1 MGHVVVDYRRVSFVL
16 SGVAGP
22 TNMREEVWWW
32 EGNMRPKERKFQYHR
47 RHTIITRYFFL
58 SVNATLIST
67 RSILTPPVVPRS
79 IDNNTCK
86 RRPPLTL
93 KTIVIRYYS

>member
-32 EGNMRPKERKFQYHR
+32 EGNMRPRKENFN
-47 RHTIITRYFFL
+47 IIDVILSLLGIFFYP
-58 SVNATLIST
+58 SMQ
-67 RSILTPPVVPRS
+67 R
-79 IDNNTCK
+79 
-86 RRPPLTL
+86 
-93 KTIVIRYYS
+93 